1 MGLPEEARAQP
12 ASPTPQARQGGER
25 RGAGGVQK
33 NLAQQVEERRAENP
47 DRPVEV
53 WAFDEHRVGPKP
65 IARRQWA
72 PIGQRPIALGQHR
85 FEWPYVYGFVHPGTG
100 EVVWFL
106 CNGVSTVLLSAVLA
120 AFATAVGAG
129 PDKLVVLVLDN
140 AGWHSSEQLVVPD
153 GLRLAFLPP
162 YSPELQPAGRLWPLT
177 NEAVAN
183 QGFATLK
190 ELDEALGKRCCTLA
204 GLPELIKGHTN
215 YSWWPKPSQVT
226 PALN

>member
-1 MGLPEEARAQP
+1 ML
-12 ASPTPQARQGGER
+12 
-25 RGAGGVQK
+25 
-33 NLAQQVEERRAENP
+33 
-47 DRPVEV
+47 
-53 WAFDEHRVGPKP
+53 F
-65 IARRQWA
+65 
-72 PIGQRPIALGQHR
+72 
-85 FEWPYVYGFVHPGTG
+85 
-100 EVVWFL
+100 
-106 CNGVSTVLLSAVLA
+106 SAVLA

-162 YSPELQPAGRLWPLT
+162 YSPELQPAERLWPLT

-183 QGFATLK
+183 QSFATLK

-215 YSWWPKPSQVT
+215 YSWWPKPSQLT

>member
-1 MGLPEEARAQP
+1 
-12 ASPTPQARQGGER
+12 
-25 RGAGGVQK
+25 
-33 NLAQQVEERRAENP
+33 
-47 DRPVEV
+47 
-53 WAFDEHRVGPKP
+53 
-65 IARRQWA
+65 
-72 PIGQRPIALGQHR
+72 
-85 FEWPYVYGFVHPGTG
+85 
-100 EVVWFL
+100 VVWFL

-162 YSPELQPAGRLWPLT
+162 YSPELQPAERLWPLT
-177 NEAVAN
+177 NEAAVAN
-183 QGFATLK
+183 QSFATLK

>member
-1 MGLPEEARAQP
+1 M
-12 ASPTPQARQGGER
+12 
-25 RGAGGVQK
+25 
-33 NLAQQVEERRAENP
+33 
-47 DRPVEV
+47 
-53 WAFDEHRVGPKP
+53 
-65 IARRQWA
+65 
-72 PIGQRPIALGQHR
+72 
-85 FEWPYVYGFVHPGTG
+85 
-100 EVVWFL
+100 VWFL

-140 AGWHSSEQLVVPD
+140 AGWPSSEQLVVPD

-162 YSPELQPAGRLWPLT
+162 YSPELQPAERLWPLT

-183 QGFATLK
+183 QSFTTLK
-190 ELDEALGKRCCTLA
+190 DLDEALGKRCRTLA
-204 GLPELIKGHTN
+204 GLPQLIKGHTN